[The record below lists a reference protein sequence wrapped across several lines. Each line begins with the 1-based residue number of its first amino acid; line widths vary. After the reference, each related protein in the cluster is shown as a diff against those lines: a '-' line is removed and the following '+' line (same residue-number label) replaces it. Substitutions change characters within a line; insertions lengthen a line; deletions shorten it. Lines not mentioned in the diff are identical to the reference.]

1 MWAMMA
7 TFAYA
12 LSFDLSFCRR
22 HEPRLSLMG
31 VSCSLMLLF
40 GESFEGVDDSRK
52 EQRIIAPV
60 REIGVQHL

>member
-1 MWAMMA
+1 
-7 TFAYA
+7 
-12 LSFDLSFCRR
+12 
-22 HEPRLSLMG
+22 
-31 VSCSLMLLF
+31 MLLF